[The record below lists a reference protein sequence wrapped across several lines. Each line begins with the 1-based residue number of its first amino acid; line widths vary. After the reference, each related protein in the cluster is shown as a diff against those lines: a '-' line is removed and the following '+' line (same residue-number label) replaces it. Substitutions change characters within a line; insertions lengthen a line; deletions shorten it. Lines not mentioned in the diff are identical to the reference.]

1 MESRLFEKPVF
12 RIAGDRGLLVEFGE
26 GIDPKVNTKVRAM
39 AKFLEKKTPKGVKE
53 MLPTYRSLLFIYD
66 PGVTNPDILCKR
78 IEKFNNTLEKMEID
92 PFKVVEIPVCYANKF
107 GPDMEN
113 VQKAHGLTTEEVIFL
128 HSKPEYL
135 IYMVGFTPGFAFL
148 GGLDEKLHTPRL
160 TTPRMLVPE
169 GSVGIANNQTGM
181 YPIASP
187 GGWQLIG
194 KTPLKLFA
202 PDRANPFL
210 YKAGDKIKFKPISQ
224 TEYDLLEQKEKS

>member
-26 GIDPKVNTKVRAM
+26 GIDPKVNAKVRAM

>member
-1 MESRLFEKPVF
+1 MEPGLFEKAVY
-12 RIAGDRGLLVEFGE
+12 RLAGDTGLLVEFGE
-26 GIDPKVNTKVRAM
+26 GIDPQINTKVRTM
-39 AKFLEKKTPKGVKE
+39 ACALEKNRPKGVME
-53 MLPTYRSLLFIYD
+53 MIPTYRALLFIYD
-66 PGVTNPDILCKR
+66 PEVTNPDLLCNL
-78 IEKFNNTLEKMEID
+78 IEIVENTLENIESQ
-92 PFKVVEIPVCYANKF
+92 PFKIVEIPVCYAKKF

-113 VQKAHGLTTEEVIFL
+113 VQKTHGLTAEQVIHL

-148 GGLDEKLHTPRL
+148 GGLDEKLYTPRL
-160 TTPRMLVPE
+160 ATPRMHVPE

-194 KTPLKLFA
+194 RTPLKLFA

-210 YKAGDKIKFKPISQ
+210 YKAGDKIKFKPISEP
-224 TEYDLLEQKEKS
+224 EYDLLAQKEKS

>member
-39 AKFLEKKTPKGVKE
+39 AKALEKKIPKGVKE

-66 PGVTNPDILCKR
+66 PGVTNPDMLCKLIKR
-78 IEKFNNTLEKMEID
+78 VENTLEKIEIE
-92 PFKVVEIPVCYANKF
+92 PWKVVEIPVCYANKF

-224 TEYDLLEQKEKS
+224 IEYDLLAQKEKS